1 MGGIPG
7 ETGCVKR
14 DKKRRG
20 KISLNEINK
29 KQKIKSVRKEIRK
42 KKVDE
47 QT

>member
-1 MGGIPG
+1 MGCIRGG
-7 ETGCVKR
+7 
-14 DKKRRG
+14 KKGWG
-20 KISLNEINK
+20 KIFLNEINK

>member
-7 ETGCVKR
+7 EMGCIKR
-14 DKKRRG
+14 DQKRRG

-29 KQKIKSVRKEIRK
+29 KQKIKSARREIRK